1 MDILR
6 TFHLHMISDA
16 TGETLVTIAKAVRVQ
31 YAQVQ
36 AIEHLHPLVR
46 SRRELERVVK
56 DVEAAPGIVL
66 YTLFNRELADELEKS
81 CKRLNIP
88 CVPALKPI
96 LQVFES
102 YLGTPATPTVGGQH
116 VLDADYFR
124 RIEALNFTMLH
135 DDGHLPP
142 NLNDADIV
150 LVGISRT
157 SKTPTAIYLAN
168 RGFKTANVPLVPGVD
183 FPPQIEG
190 PTSAF
195 MVGLVASPERIAQV
209 RQNRVIEHAH
219 NHLDEYVDREAIAAE
234 IAQTRALC
242 ARHGWPIIDV
252 TRRSIEETAAAIIR
266 LYHDREAPALEA

>member
-31 YAQVQ
+31 YAQVR

-66 YTLFNRELADELEKS
+66 YTLFNRELADELERS

-135 DDGHLPP
+135 DDGHLPE
-142 NLNDADIV
+142 NLDDADIL

-157 SKTPTAIYLAN
+157 SKTPTSIYLAN
-168 RGFKTANVPLVPGVD
+168 RGYKTANVPLIPGVPL
-183 FPPQIEG
+183 PPKLEAR
-190 PTSAF
+190 TNAF
-195 MVGLVASPERIAQV
+195 VVGLVASAERISQV
-209 RQNRVIEHAH
+209 RQNRVLEHAAS
-219 NHLDEYVDREAIAAE
+219 HLDAYVDREAIAAE
-234 IAQTRALC
+234 IAETRQLC
-242 ARHGWPIIDV
+242 ARRGWPAIDV
-252 TRRSIEETAAAIIR
+252 TRRSIEETAAAILR
-266 LYHDREAPALEA
+266 LYHDRGAPVLE